1 MGKSLNDFNTAIA
14 KNRLIKEVFPIVKK
28 DEIESFPALQFD
40 SLNAIK
46 SFTGENYIS
55 ENTMKHLFLLTTI
68 LLFGSLTTPLFAQ
81 QDPFIKDYL
90 ERLENSRKYLIL
102 VAETMPADKYDFKAS
117 PESMTFAEN
126 LLHIGFAMDW
136 HSQSLL
142 GGRESRDWNTDTT
155 FKVAN
160 NSKEEM
166 IATIE
171 NTFDE
176 TIKSI
181 KQFDTAQL
189 DDELDYFGL
198 NRTKR
203 QIFLLLADHIT
214 HHRGQMLVYMR
225 INGLVPP
232 RYVLFQ

>member
-1 MGKSLNDFNTAIA
+1 MKHILLLTAIV
-14 KNRLIKEVFPIVKK
+14 LFSSIT
-28 DEIESFPALQFD
+28 S
-40 SLNAIK
+40 SL
-46 SFTGENYIS
+46 S
-55 ENTMKHLFLLTTI
+55 
-68 LLFGSLTTPLFAQ
+68 AQ
-81 QDPFIKDYL
+81 QNNFIKDFV

-102 VAETMPADKYDFKAS
+102 VAETMPEDKYDFKAS
-117 PESMTFAEN
+117 PEAMSFSEN
-126 LLHIGFAMDW
+126 LLHIGFAIDW

-160 NSKEEM
+160 KSKEEM
-166 IATIE
+166 IVLIDK
-171 NTFDE
+171 TFDD
-176 TIKSI
+176 TIKLI
-181 KQFDTAQL
+181 NQFDSTQL
-189 DDELDYFGL
+189 DEELDYFGL

-225 INGLVPP
+225 LNGLVPP

>member
-1 MGKSLNDFNTAIA
+1 MKNILIIIAI
-14 KNRLIKEVFPIVKK
+14 VQFS
-28 DEIESFPALQFD
+28 SF
-40 SLNAIK
+40 S
-46 SFTGENYIS
+46 
-55 ENTMKHLFLLTTI
+55 
-68 LLFGSLTTPLFAQ
+68 TPLFAQ
-81 QDPFIKDYL
+81 ENSFIKDYL

-102 VAETMPADKYDFKAS
+102 VAESMSEDKYDFRAS

-126 LLHIGFAMDW
+126 LLHIGYAIDW

-142 GGRESRDWNTDTT
+142 GGRESRVWKTDTV

-160 NSKEEM
+160 KTKVEM
-166 IATIE
+166 IATVDKS
-171 NTFDE
+171 FDE
-176 TIKSI
+176 TIKLI
-181 KQFDTAQL
+181 EQFDIAQL

-198 NRTKR
+198 NRSKR

-225 INGLVPP
+225 LNGLVPP